1 MVIVS
6 TFLIS
11 SVSLVGFIN
20 FHWEA
25 NVIKLWLP
33 IGSEFVNNYE
43 HLWQSNPPEI
53 RLHQMV
59 FHVEGGG
66 DILQPQYFK
75 QVLLPPYSKLWS

>member
-1 MVIVS
+1 M
-6 TFLIS
+6 
-11 SVSLVGFIN
+11 
-20 FHWEA
+20 
-25 NVIKLWLP
+25 IKLWLP

-43 HLWQSNPPEI
+43 HLWHTHPPEI

-75 QVLLPPYSKLWS
+75 QVG

>member
-1 MVIVS
+1 MLEGTCIWQLLHKSHLRLWPCVCS
-6 TFLIS
+6 CRLRK
-11 SVSLVGFIN
+11 L
-20 FHWEA
+20 

-43 HLWQSNPPEI
+43 HLWHTHPPEI

-66 DILQPQYFK
+66 DILRPQYFK
-75 QVLLPPYSKLWS
+75 QVG

>member
-6 TFLIS
+6 TFLFS
-11 SVSLVGFIN
+11 TVSLVGFIN

-33 IGSEFVNNYE
+33 IGCEFVDNYE
-43 HLWQSNPPEI
+43 HLWHTHPPEI
-53 RLHQMV
+53 RLHQMI
-59 FHVEGGG
+59 FYVEGEGG

-75 QVLLPPYSKLWS
+75 QVCMVE